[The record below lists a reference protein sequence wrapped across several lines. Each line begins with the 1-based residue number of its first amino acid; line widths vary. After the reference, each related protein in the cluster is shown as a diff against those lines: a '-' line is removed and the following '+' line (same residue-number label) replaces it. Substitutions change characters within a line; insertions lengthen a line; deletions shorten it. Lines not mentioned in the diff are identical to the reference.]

1 MSVWS
6 GIGSTLGKQFAKRDA
21 LPFLAGA
28 IGAFVLLPKFAY
40 DESMYA
46 VSFWYFFLWLRRH
59 WNKTWAKLWNTYHQ
73 SSAYAHGIVAHLLRA
88 AATIFN
94 WVVTRQ

>member
-46 VSFWYFFLWLRRH
+46 VSFWYFFFIFGGIGTKLGQNYGTRTTSRRRTH
-59 WNKTWAKLWNTYHQ
+59 MVLGI
-73 SSAYAHGIVAHLLRA
+73 AHISCVLPRFSIGL
-88 AATIFN
+88 
-94 WVVTRQ
+94 